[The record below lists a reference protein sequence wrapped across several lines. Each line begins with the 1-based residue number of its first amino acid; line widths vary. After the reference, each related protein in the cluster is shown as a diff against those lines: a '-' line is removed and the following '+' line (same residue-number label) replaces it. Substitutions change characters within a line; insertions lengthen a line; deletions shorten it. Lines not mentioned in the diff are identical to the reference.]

1 MKLTRREFIKV
12 TGAGVMG
19 LTLGQL
25 GLDLA
30 PLQTLA
36 SGMKLKK
43 VREVISICPFCACCC
58 NVLLHVRDG
67 KIVSV
72 EGDPD
77 YPVSEGALCAKGAAL
92 LSMYNDENRIQR
104 PLYRAPYS
112 NKWVERDWDWTI
124 KRIAR
129 KVKDTRDRDFKK
141 LNSKGQQVNRVESIF
156 HLGASH
162 MDNEECTLS
171 HQALRGLGVVHMDHQ
186 ARI

>member
-1 MKLTRREFIKV
+1 MKA
-12 TGAGVMG
+12 TGAGAIG

-25 GLDLA
+25 GIDLTPVEA
-30 PLQTLA
+30 QAYT
-36 SGMKLKK
+36 MKIDGAK
-43 VREVISICPFCACCC
+43 EVISICPFCACCC
-58 NVLLHVRDG
+58 NVLMHVKDG

-92 LSMYNDENRIQR
+92 LSMHTGEHRLER
-104 PLYRAPYS
+104 PLYRAPHS
-112 NKWVERDWDWTI
+112 NEWVEKDWDWTL

-129 KVKDTRDRDFKK
+129 KVKDTRDADFKK
-141 LNSKGQQVNRVESIF
+141 LNDKGQLVNRVESIF
-156 HLGASH
+156 QLGTSQ